1 MAVPTLDGAE
11 IGKVET
17 IVVEKFEDI
26 FQVSAPTEDSD
37 ETILEELSGASKT
50 INVKGIMTGTNVAA
64 LKVELDRI
72 QTIINGDQ
80 AGTVVFTSDIT
91 GSLNVVIASFTFTF
105 STETRVTA
113 DYSMTLIEGS
123 WSS

>member
-1 MAVPTLDGAE
+1 MAVPTLDSAE

-17 IVVEKFEDI
+17 IQVEKFEDI
-26 FQVSAPTEDSD
+26 FQVTAPTDDSD
-37 ETILEELSGASKT
+37 ETILEELSGAGKV
-50 INVKGIMTGTNVAA
+50 INVKGIMTGSNVAA

-72 QTIINGDQ
+72 QTILDGDQ
-80 AGTVVFTSDIT
+80 AGTVAFTSDIT
-91 GSLNVVIASFTFTF
+91 GSVNVVISSFSYTY
-105 STETRVTA
+105 STATRVTA